1 MSDADRR
8 DGDASPATVADG
20 PAVHGDQVVFR
31 VADPGRE
38 LREVRLCQELWR
50 PRDGPAFSRVPTG
63 DTWTLTLPRPPVD
76 RMEYQLWLRR
86 ADTSTAVVCDP
97 ANPLRAPGA
106 FGEKSVIEFPGYR
119 PPAWLQNANPGL
131 DTTTPIA
138 VRSRVL
144 GCAIPGLLW
153 SSPGARPGA
162 SAPLL
167 VVHDGPEYARFSS
180 LLALLATAVEDGRL
194 PSLRAALLTPP
205 RPRDEH
211 YAASPGYA
219 HALVSD
225 VMPVLDALAP
235 SPRERRWRVGMGAS
249 LGALALLHAHRAA
262 PEVFGALLLQSG
274 SFFQE
279 HLDPQEA
286 WRPVFARI
294 SAFVAGVLAGRGPA
308 RPPPVTL
315 TCGTAEEN
323 LANNRA
329 VHDALHAQGYR
340 VRLGQVRDAH
350 NWTAWRDA
358 FDPYLL
364 DLLGEEWQCDA
375 TT

>member
-1 MSDADRR
+1 VQSSAL
-8 DGDASPATVADG
+8 G
-20 PAVHGDQVVFR
+20 
-31 VADPGRE
+31 
-38 LREVRLCQELWR
+38 
-50 PRDGPAFSRVPTG
+50 
-63 DTWTLTLPRPPVD
+63 
-76 RMEYQLWLRR
+76 
-86 ADTSTAVVCDP
+86 
-97 ANPLRAPGA
+97 
-106 FGEKSVIEFPGYR
+106 SV
-119 PPAWLQNANPGL
+119 
-131 DTTTPIA
+131 
-138 VRSRVL
+138 
-144 GCAIPGLLW
+144 IPGLLW
-153 SSPGARPGA
+153 SSPGVRPGA
-162 SAPLL
+162 PAPLL
-167 VVHDGPEYARFSS
+167 VVHDGPEYARFSW
-180 LLALLATAVEDGRL
+180 LLALLATAVGDGRL

-219 HALVSD
+219 QALVGE

-279 HLDPQEA
+279 HLDPQEV
-286 WRPVFARI
+286 WRPAFARI
-294 SAFVAGVLAGRGPA
+294 SAFVAGVLTGRGPA
-308 RPPPVTL
+308 GPPRVTL

-329 VHDALHAQGYR
+329 MRDALHAQGYR
-340 VRLGQVRDAH
+340 VRLGEVRDAH

-364 DLLGEEWQCDA
+364 DLLREAWQCDA